1 MHLRCTNCGYGRM
14 RQQRMTEARIQEIV
28 DRKGDGRFL
37 HICDLCGYPEVVSGL
52 YPRPVWPWDEEA
64 TQ

>member
-1 MHLRCTNCGYGRM
+1 M

-37 HICDLCGYPEVVSGL
+37 HICDLCGYPEMVSGL